1 MSIWTA
7 SDFLRTG
14 FSIAD
19 TMTAPAAKV
28 STLATGKA
36 NPSSRRY
43 QVTFLQAPTIAETI
57 GRSLASSTYYNNAV
71 WVGNGTDARN
81 RPVALFWTDRIGSRP
96 MVIHPFSLL
105 GNESCSYAE
114 SASCGRVV
122 GYGRGEDTEHRE
134 IAILWQEMGIAGALS
149 LHPELH
155 LGADAYSRAIS
166 MHQDRIVGAGSGS
179 KTDGRDH
186 ALLWN
191 APSANSVADLHPQL
205 LLGAYAS
212 SCALAVNAQLI
223 VGFGQGSRTGRR
235 DHALLW
241 TGSTSAS
248 AFDIHPDSI
257 VGEAGC
263 SYAHSV
269 SEGCIVGY
277 GRGQRTREF
286 SHALLWKEPVAA
298 TAVDLHPTHLLGAHS
313 CSFAH
318 AINGKRVVGFGR
330 GAGTQHADHALLW
343 TGPNSTDV
351 IDLHQFAPAGSRS
364 SRAYSVDAKGNIVG
378 WIDGQAALWQL
389 V

>member
-7 SDFLRTG
+7 SDFMRTG
-14 FSIAD
+14 FSVAD
-19 TMTAPAAKV
+19 TMIEPAGKACPF
-28 STLATGKA
+28 TTGK
-36 NPSSRRY
+36 NTPSSRRY
-43 QVTFLQAPTIAETI
+43 QVTFLQTPTIAETI

-105 GNESCSYAE
+105 GSEACSYAE

-122 GYGRGEDTEHRE
+122 GYGRGEDTSYRD
-134 IAILWQEMGIAGALS
+134 IAVLWREMGIAGALS
-149 LHPELH
+149 LHPDFH
-155 LGADAYSRAIS
+155 LGAESYSRAVSIC
-166 MHQDRIVGAGSGS
+166 QERIVGAGAGS
-179 KTDGRDH
+179 NTEGRDH

-191 APSANSVADLHPQL
+191 APAATSVTDLHPQL
-205 LLGAYAS
+205 LLGAQS
-212 SCALAVNAQLI
+212 GSCALAVNEQLI
-223 VGFGQGSRTGRR
+223 VGFGHGSRTGRR

-241 TGSTSAS
+241 TGSTAAT
-248 AFDIHPDSI
+248 AFDIHPDAI
-257 VGEAGC
+257 VGENGC

-269 SEGCIVGY
+269 SDGQIVGY
-277 GRGQRTREF
+277 GRGSKTHEY

-318 AINGKRVVGFGR
+318 AVSGERIVGFGR
-330 GAGTQHADHALLW
+330 GAGTNHTDHALLW
-343 TGPNSTDV
+343 TGPRATDV

-378 WIDGQAALWQL
+378 WIDGQAALWQ
-389 V
+389 VV